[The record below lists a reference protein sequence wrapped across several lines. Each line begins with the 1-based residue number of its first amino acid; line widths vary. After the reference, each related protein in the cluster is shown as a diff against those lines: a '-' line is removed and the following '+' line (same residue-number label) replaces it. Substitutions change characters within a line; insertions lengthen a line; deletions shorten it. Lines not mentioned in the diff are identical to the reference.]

1 MRCFL
6 IKELPLAFDTVLKK
20 LPYVLRR
27 HGFELL
33 GKVQIDKEIRQYLGV
48 DSKRSALFIISNLQ
62 LAYKTLLRD
71 ERSALLQFLPL
82 FFYEK
87 NGGTSFTTF
96 RPTQLF
102 PILQSNYR
110 DDEANVIEKRLMEIL
125 DTFCRKSSAGKS
137 KKNLPSDS
145 LIRTSA

>member
-6 IKELPLAFDTVLKK
+6 IKELPLAFDIVLKK
-20 LPYVLRR
+20 LPRELRR

-33 GKVQIDKEIRQYLGV
+33 GTVQIDKEIRQNLGV
-48 DSKRSALFIISNLQ
+48 DYKRCALLTISNLQ
-62 LAYKTLLRD
+62 LAYKTLMRD
-71 ERSALLQFLPL
+71 EKSALLQFLPL

-87 NGGTSFTTF
+87 KGVTAFATF

-102 PILQSNYR
+102 PILQSDYR
-110 DDEANVIEKRLMEIL
+110 DDEANVIEKRLIEVL
-125 DTFCRKSSAGKS
+125 DIFCRKSLVRKN

-145 LIRTSA
+145 LIRTVV